1 MHSLHHHGPLNEG
14 AKRQILKQLKL
25 FVKKK
30 TNIKMS
36 KNKLALV
43 SGCPFSWFVSAFL
56 FDKHHIMYSKQN
68 SHKKQLTF
76 RLSVKQWLFLSILDI
91 ALKITKKCKWKQRLD
106 NEGSCLFS
114 RVSVSL
120 LSSVH
125 FYSRRKM
132 VSVLWHN
139 KKIISDIL

>member
-14 AKRQILKQLKL
+14 AKRQIRKQLNF

-30 TNIKMS
+30 KS
-36 KNKLALV
+36 KCLKINSRWCLV
-43 SGCPFSWFVSAFL
+43 VLFL
-56 FDKHHIMYSKQN
+56 DSFQHFYLIN
-68 SHKKQLTF
+68 TTLCTVNRIPTRKQLTF
-76 RLSVKQWLFLSILDI
+76 RLSGEQWLFLSILDI

-139 KKIISDIL
+139 KKIISDML

>member
-76 RLSVKQWLFLSILDI
+76 RLSGEQWLFLSILDI
-91 ALKITKKCKWKQRLD
+91 SLKITKKCKWKHRLD

-139 KKIISDIL
+139 KKIISDML